1 MVRFGRKPYGEKRVK
16 KSLLSLIFCTIVL
29 FVVSFPLSAQ
39 QGEPVQ
45 PPASEKPAAPEAGP
59 QYALGDQTFAVTL
72 GAFVPLFNLSWQP
85 AVFPTGLTLG
95 GLGFLQWQ
103 AYVTPSIRVG
113 ADLGGMFSFD
123 RNLMPLFELQLVGK
137 ASYVFSLYPLEIP
150 VSLGLGATLVSY
162 QGNTTFDPIIKP
174 GVSVFWVFNSS
185 WSFGLNVVYWWDM
198 MFSSVSD
205 RSRVGNFLEISLSA
219 LYHF

>member
-1 MVRFGRKPYGEKRVK
+1 MK
-16 KSLLSLIFCTIVL
+16 KSLLPILLLVVF
-29 FVVSFPLSAQ
+29 FVFVSFPAVGQ
-39 QGEPVQ
+39 ENAPAQ
-45 PPASEKPAAPEAGP
+45 PPAAEKPAAPEGGP
-59 QYALGDQTFAVTL
+59 QYSLGDQTFAVTL
-72 GAFVPLFNLSWQP
+72 GGFIPLFFMSWQP
-85 AVFPTGLTLG
+85 ATFNTQLSPG

-103 AYVTPSIRVG
+103 AYVSPSIRVG

-123 RNLMPLFELQLVGK
+123 VNLMPLFELQLVARG
-137 ASYVFSLYPLEIP
+137 SYVFSLYPLEIP
-150 VSLGLGATLVSY
+150 VSLGIGATLVSY

-198 MFSSVSD
+198 MFNTTAPD
-205 RSRVGNFLEISLSA
+205 HSRVGNFLEISLSA